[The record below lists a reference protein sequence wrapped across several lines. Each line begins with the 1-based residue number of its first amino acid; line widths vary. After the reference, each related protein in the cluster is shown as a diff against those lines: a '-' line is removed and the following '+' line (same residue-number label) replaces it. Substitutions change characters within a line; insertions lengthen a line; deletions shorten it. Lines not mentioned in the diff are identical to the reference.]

1 MSSRSP
7 RRRACPALLMASAV
21 SFVGSSTAIAA
32 TANTPTTPK
41 QGVATSPTKAAT
53 PSGAAPAKAAQPSV
67 ANGATTHAAPL
78 NSATTSTPDNVEKL
92 TVVGERSAIVTK
104 SLNPKM
110 TASLLNTPRSITVVT
125 QEQMKLVNATSFE
138 EAIRTVPG
146 ISFRGGDAYAV
157 PGGNYPVIRGFG
169 SYSNMYIDG
178 MRDSGVSSREVFDV
192 EDIEIL
198 KGPGSV
204 YGGRGG
210 LGGQINIT
218 TKKAKLGNFLTTQ
231 LGFGTADYKR
241 GTLDINR
248 QIGSHTAFRM
258 NAMGDD
264 ANVAGRGPIGGYK
277 WGVAPSLSFG
287 LGTPTRLTLGYYH
300 MYSSDLPD
308 YSAPYSSTTHEPL
321 AIPRST
327 VFALQN
333 RDFEHSTT
341 DMGQVIL
348 ERDLWKSFVFRN
360 TLQWT
365 STQYNFIATNP
376 QWKSG
381 STDTILM
388 EAKSGLFHTDN
399 FQEQAMVSGK
409 FKTSFIHHS
418 VNFGIELSRERST
431 RSEYYVRDAQ
441 GNNLRNGGPCSVA
454 YNCVSTG
461 SLGAWSPYAPW
472 NGSITI
478 GEPGIPN
485 LNTNL
490 TTGSAYIFDTMSM
503 LDDRVFINGGVRFD
517 RFMNSTVQ
525 GDYGIANNQS
535 FINYQAGI
543 VYKPIRPVSLY
554 FSYATA
560 SNPVGVNGVANGL
573 GTVSSKNYNTAPE
586 NGQNVEVGAKAD
598 LLHEHLSVTGAL
610 FMGRLT
616 NAQVSDGF
624 GNTINAGTQRVRGA
638 EINIAGSLTKKWDVF
653 GGWTYLDSTITN
665 GGPTGAN
672 VGKRF
677 PYTPANSVT
686 LWTTYRILPQ
696 FRVGGGLTFM
706 SRRYVNAANTAW
718 VPSYT
723 RFDLVANYQITPSL
737 DLQANLQN
745 LTNKLYYDRIY
756 TNYSRIAAGRTLTF
770 QLTLH
775 M

>member
-7 RRRACPALLMASAV
+7 HRRTYSALLMASAV
-21 SFVGSSTAIAA
+21 SFVGSSTALAA
-32 TANTPTTPK
+32 AASTGPK
-41 QGVATSPTKAAT
+41 QGVASPAKTAPDTS
-53 PSGAAPAKAAQPSV
+53 AAPHAQAAKPAPAD
-67 ANGATTHAAPL
+67 TTHATAV
-78 NSATTSTPDNVEKL
+78 NSATTSGANNVEKV
-92 TVVGERSAIVTK
+92 TVVGERSAIITK

-110 TASLLNTPRSITVVT
+110 TASLLDTPRSITVVT

-138 EAIRTVPG
+138 DAVRTVPG

-178 MRDSGVSSREVFDV
+178 MRDSGISSREVFDV

-218 TKKAKLGNFLTTQ
+218 TKKAKLGNFLNAQ

-241 GTLDINR
+241 GTVDINR

-264 ANVAGRGPIGGYK
+264 ASVAGRGPIGGYK

-308 YSAPYSSTTHEPL
+308 YSAPYSATTHQPL
-321 AIPRST
+321 AIPRNT

-409 FKTSFIHHS
+409 FNTPFIHHS

-461 SLGAWSPYAPW
+461 NLGAWSPYAPW
-472 NGSITI
+472 NGSISI

-490 TTGSAYIFDTMSM
+490 TTGSAYAFDTMSM
-503 LDDRVFINGGVRFD
+503 LNDRVLINGGVRFD

-525 GDYGIANNQS
+525 GDYGISNNQS

-543 VYKPIRPVSLY
+543 VYKPIHPVSLY

-573 GTVSSKNYNTAPE
+573 GSVSSKNYNTAPE
-586 NGQNVEVGAKAD
+586 NGQNIEVGAKAD
-598 LLHEHLSVTGAL
+598 LLHERLSVTGAL

-624 GNTINAGTQRVRGA
+624 GNTVNAGTQRVRGA
-638 EINIAGSLTKKWDVF
+638 EINIAGALTKKWDVF

-665 GGPTGAN
+665 GGPTNAN

-696 FRVGGGLTFM
+696 LRVGGGLTFM
-706 SRRYVNAANTAW
+706 SQRYVNAANTAW

-745 LTNKLYYDRIY
+745 LTDKLYYDRIY

-770 QLTLH
+770 QLSLH